1 MFHRTI
7 SNSGTLF
14 SIWAFNSPEKSLK
27 AAFDLGSLLGQN
39 TQSKD
44 VLLNILREAPAKEI
58 LELSLNLYRVSRKDS
73 CISKCFL
80 LLNSL
85 LLYYVIKISS
95 GKLLLICYCDLKYQ
109 SGSAFKP
116 TLENPSIAPDEQKFM
131 TQCYLNK
138 YKSGDYY
145 QVPHLMGLTSQE
157 ALLFIPGMNIFLFW
171 KVSHNKA
178 LAVSF

>member
-1 MFHRTI
+1 MFHRSI
-7 SNSGTLF
+7 SISGSLLST
-14 SIWAFNSPEKSLK
+14 WAFNSPEKSVK
-27 AAFDLGSLLGQN
+27 AAFDLGSLLGQK

-44 VLLNILREAPAKEI
+44 VLLNILRESPAKEI
-58 LELSLNLYRVSRKDS
+58 VELSERLEVGRKDS

-95 GKLLLICYCDLKYQ
+95 RELLLICYCDPKYQ
-109 SGSAFKP
+109 SGAAFKP

-138 YKSGDYY
+138 YKNGDYY
-145 QVPHLMGLTSQE
+145 QVPHLMGITSEE
-157 ALLFIPGMNIFLFW
+157 ALLYIKSINNFFVLG
-171 KVSHNKA
+171 S
-178 LAVSF
+178 